1 MTEMWHQTT
10 WHQTY
15 QCHHVVMVAMCV
27 IMRFNAMFFN
37 SITEKD
43 RQCDIC
49 YNFAN
54 CHGMF

>member
-1 MTEMWHQTT
+1 MTEMWHQT
-10 WHQTY
+10 Y
-15 QCHHVVMVAMCV
+15 QYHHVVMVAMCV